1 MIGQLFTQDFLSTG
15 IRDTPAWRAVT
26 DAELEE
32 FESKIKTV
40 YAQFKTDSNL
50 NEPVTENE
58 TIVRVLSRLGWTDI
72 LTQQVASSSRREDV
86 PDMLL
91 LPDAAAKAAALKEK
105 REDRRYRH
113 GIAIVESK
121 RWMRPL
127 DRGDATDR
135 LDPGTPSNQIL
146 RYLSTVEVAS
156 ERAIRWGI
164 LTNGAAWRLYF
175 QGARSPPEGGNE
187 IAREE

>member
-1 MIGQLFTQDFLSTG
+1 VIGQLFTQDFLSAG
-15 IRDTPAWRAVT
+15 IRETPAWQSVT
-26 DAELEE
+26 DAELDG
-32 FESKIKTV
+32 FVGKLKTI
-40 YAQFKTDSNL
+40 YAQFKADSNL

-58 TIVRVLSRLGWTDI
+58 IIVRVLSTLGWSNI
-72 LTQQVASSSRREDV
+72 LTQQVASKSRREDV

-91 LPDAAAKAAALKEK
+91 FPNAAAKAAALKEK

-127 DRGDATDR
+127 DRDIVDR

-146 RYLSTVEVAS
+146 RYLSAVEIAS
-156 ERAIRWGI
+156 ERAIR
-164 LTNGAAWRLYF
+164 
-175 QGARSPPEGGNE
+175 
-187 IAREE
+187 